1 MGTTASYLFG
11 GNVTNLLLSMT
22 DKKTKKFVVDL
33 DDPAVR
39 SICVAINGEALSPYV
54 PPIQTII
61 SNKKEEKIEKEV
73 PPKDI
78 KNEYWQSAL
87 FTTAG
92 TTTLLGLSSLVPNSP
107 MMSTFALSCWVGNSC
122 VQVSVIDYYYLSVI
136 YVSIFPF
143 IFVIWIT
150 LFFSFIY
157 VSIRQIN
164 LLSFCILISHC
175 YLILFVYIHVC
186 IGCHSF
192 SSFSIDGHD
201 KCYLRYD
208 YSWRYV
214 TAWWGFST
222 RINSTGT

>member
-54 PPIQTII
+54 PPIQTITT
-61 SNKKEEKIEKEV
+61 NKKEEKIEKV
-73 PPKDI
+73 ILPKDI

-122 VQVSVIDYYYLSVI
+122 VQVSVIYICDLLSYIYIYYYHI
-136 YVSIFPF
+136 IIFLF
-143 IFVIWIT
+143 I
-150 LFFSFIY
+150 
-157 VSIRQIN
+157 
-164 LLSFCILISHC
+164 
-175 YLILFVYIHVC
+175 
-186 IGCHSF
+186 
-192 SSFSIDGHD
+192 
-201 KCYLRYD
+201 
-208 YSWRYV
+208 
-214 TAWWGFST
+214 
-222 RINSTGT
+222 

>member
-22 DKKTKKFVVDL
+22 DKKTKKFAVDL

-54 PPIQTII
+54 PPIQTVI
-61 SNKKEEKIEKEV
+61 SNKKEEKIEKVV

-122 VQVSVIDYYYLSVI
+122 VQVSIVDFYFLSVI
-136 YVSIFPF
+136 YVSNFPF

-150 LFFSFIY
+150 LFYLFIY
-157 VSIRQIN
+157 QLTFYLYIN
-164 LLSFCILISHC
+164 QSLLSSFFYMYPYIYRVS
-175 YLILFVYIHVC
+175 LILFILH
-186 IGCHSF
+186 
-192 SSFSIDGHD
+192 
-201 KCYLRYD
+201 
-208 YSWRYV
+208 
-214 TAWWGFST
+214 
-222 RINSTGT
+222 

>member
-54 PPIQTII
+54 PPIQTVI
-61 SNKKEEKIEKEV
+61 SNKKEEKIEKVV

-122 VQVSVIDYYYLSVI
+122 VQVSIVDFYFLSII
-136 YVSIFPF
+136 YVSKFPF

-150 LFFSFIY
+150 LFYLFIY
-157 VSIRQIN
+157 QLTFYLYIN
-164 LLSFCILISHC
+164 QSLLSSFFYMHPYIYRVS
-175 YLILFVYIHVC
+175 LILFILH
-186 IGCHSF
+186 
-192 SSFSIDGHD
+192 
-201 KCYLRYD
+201 
-208 YSWRYV
+208 
-214 TAWWGFST
+214 
-222 RINSTGT
+222 